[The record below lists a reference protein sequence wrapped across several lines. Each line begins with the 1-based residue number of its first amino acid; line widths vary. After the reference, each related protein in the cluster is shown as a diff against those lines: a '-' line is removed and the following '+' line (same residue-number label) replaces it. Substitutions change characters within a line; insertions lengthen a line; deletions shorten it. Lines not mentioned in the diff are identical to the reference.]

1 MPPQPSSPERGKRLR
16 VSASLKWPSLRLIS
30 AWQVLYMALRGPAN
44 LLVPL
49 NQRCYDGSD
58 DGASGP
64 LPHRRQRLP
73 LPGFLRSSRSLH
85 LDGASD
91 ECRLREIG
99 RASCRERVFITV

>member
-44 LLVPL
+44 LLVLL

-64 LPHRRQRLP
+64 LPRRRPGGAGRVAGSGGGHRDQRQGHVP
-73 LPGFLRSSRSLH
+73 TAVAGGPH
-85 LDGASD
+85 L
-91 ECRLREIG
+91 
-99 RASCRERVFITV
+99 